1 MKLRFLA
8 VASLLASCT
17 AAPTAVIVEK
27 PALPPTD
34 AGATM
39 NAVSDADSTFA
50 TGGTAASGDSES
62 ERGGVMYGSGN

>member
-17 AAPTAVIVEK
+17 AAPTAVIVEE
-27 PALPPTD
+27 PALPPT

-39 NAVSDADSTFA
+39 NAAPGADSTFA
-50 TGGTAASGDSES
+50 DGGTAASGDSES